1 MMEKLR
7 QFMYGRYGNDLLNF
21 ALLILGC
28 VITGILSFIDVPYI
42 HYLGLIPYL
51 IVIYRTLSKN
61 IGARQRE
68 NAKFIE
74 LIQPWKKFII
84 KKTRQFQDKS
94 HRYYACPQCHNTLR
108 VPKGRGKIEITCP
121 KCRMKMIKK
130 T

>member
-1 MMEKLR
+1 M
-7 QFMYGRYGNDLLNF
+7 
-21 ALLILGC
+21 I
-28 VITGILSFIDVPYI
+28 PYI
-42 HYLGLIPYL
+42 

-61 IGARQRE
+61 IPARQRE

-84 KKTRQFQDKS
+84 KKSRQFQDKD

-108 VPKGRGKIEITCP
+108 VPKGRGKIKISCP
-121 KCRMKMIKK
+121 HCQKEFIRK